1 MCAARVGAALARK
14 KSAGGIQDLSAEV
27 VEATPHLEA
36 GMGGTTARPLLEER
50 AAMRCARGGG
60 LPVEGEKSFVEDFR
74 KESNRMI
81 PR

>member
-1 MCAARVGAALARK
+1 MGAALARK

-27 VEATPHLEA
+27 VEATAHLEA
-36 GMGGTTARPLLEER
+36 GSRHDRAASAEER
-50 AAMRCARGGG
+50 AAIMRCARGGG